1 MLKERVIERRPSAT
15 FARDMQSRSE
25 LSALWEVI
33 VGEQTE
39 FFSTSRKRISRLQ
52 RLSNNPLDLS
62 TIRQDDGSDFFYGW
76 IIVCAAFILLTISA
90 GITYSTPVMFP
101 FFETDFTIGRG
112 QAAFVFSCSQLM
124 AFVVGPFAGSL
135 AEKLGPR
142 MVVGGGL
149 SVLAAGLLG
158 SALAQS
164 YGELVFSYGMAV
176 GVGSGAIYVPL
187 LGLIQRWF
195 YRRRGLASGL
205 ATAGV
210 SIGTLTFPII
220 AASAA
225 GSFGWRY
232 LYFGFAAI
240 CLSIGLVAVCVLVAD
255 PKQRGLSP
263 DGVPDGSTPS
273 SSEKTI
279 SGLSLKEAVRDK
291 QFYLIYFCSFG
302 AAVLSFMAFVHLP
315 QHVVEASREQM
326 HAATIISVIGL
337 SSFVARLGGGSW
349 ADYVGRI
356 VMVRAALWLMLIT
369 SMLWAANPPGE
380 SVFFIIAV
388 LFGITYGL
396 CIALLPSII
405 ADSFGNKEI
414 SRIIGAIYTSFA
426 LAALLGPTVAGL
438 LRDRYGNYNLALSL
452 CVVLSALT
460 LVSAAGIKR
469 RY

>member
-1 MLKERVIERRPSAT
+1 MS
-15 FARDMQSRSE
+15 
-25 LSALWEVI
+25 
-33 VGEQTE
+33 EQTE
-39 FFSTSRKRISRLQ
+39 SFPISRKRISRSQ
-52 RLSNNPLDLS
+52 RLSNNPLDIS
-62 TIRQDDGSDFFYGW
+62 TMRQGDGSGFFYGW
-76 IIVCAAFILLTISA
+76 IVVCAAFILLTISA

-112 QAAFVFSCSQLM
+112 QAAFVFSCSQVM

-210 SIGTLTFPII
+210 SIGTLTFPIV
-220 AASAA
+220 AASVA
-225 GSFGWRY
+225 GTFGWRY

-263 DGVPDGSTPS
+263 DGSTPS

-291 QFYLIYFCSFG
+291 QFYLLYFCSFG

-337 SSFVARLGGGSW
+337 SSFCCPADQVLRLQRLRSPLAAVARDLCDNNMFGGEDLIRRL
-349 ADYVGRI
+349 ALVGR
-356 VMVRAALWLMLIT
+356 RAAQPIRRLRT
-369 SMLWAANPPGE
+369 ERCARSE
-380 SVFFIIAV
+380 SSPQDHDVGV
-388 LFGITYGL
+388 
-396 CIALLPSII
+396 P
-405 ADSFGNKEI
+405 
-414 SRIIGAIYTSFA
+414 R
-426 LAALLGPTVAGL
+426 
-438 LRDRYGNYNLALSL
+438 
-452 CVVLSALT
+452 
-460 LVSAAGIKR
+460 
-469 RY
+469 

>member
-1 MLKERVIERRPSAT
+1 
-15 FARDMQSRSE
+15 
-25 LSALWEVI
+25 VI

-39 FFSTSRKRISRLQ
+39 LFPASRKRISRFQ

-62 TIRQDDGSDFFYGW
+62 TIRQDDGSGFFYGW
-76 IIVCAAFILLTISA
+76 IVVCAAFILLTISA

-112 QAAFVFSCSQLM
+112 QAAFVFSCSQVT

-164 YGELVFSYGMAV
+164 YGQLVFSYGMA
-176 GVGSGAIYVPL
+176 VGSGAIYVPL

-263 DGVPDGSTPS
+263 DGSTPS
-273 SSEKTI
+273 SSEKTV

-291 QFYLIYFCSFG
+291 QFYLLYFCSFG

-315 QHVVEASREQM
+315 QHIVEASREQM

-369 SMLWAANPPGE
+369 SMLWAANLRDE
-380 SVFFIIAV
+380 SVFFIIAA

-438 LRDRYGNYNLALSL
+438 LRDRYRNYNLALSL

>member
-1 MLKERVIERRPSAT
+1 
-15 FARDMQSRSE
+15 
-25 LSALWEVI
+25 
-33 VGEQTE
+33 
-39 FFSTSRKRISRLQ
+39 
-52 RLSNNPLDLS
+52 
-62 TIRQDDGSDFFYGW
+62 
-76 IIVCAAFILLTISA
+76 
-90 GITYSTPVMFP
+90 
-101 FFETDFTIGRG
+101 
-112 QAAFVFSCSQLM
+112 
-124 AFVVGPFAGSL
+124 
-135 AEKLGPR
+135 
-142 MVVGGGL
+142 
-149 SVLAAGLLG
+149 
-158 SALAQS
+158 
-164 YGELVFSYGMAV
+164 
-176 GVGSGAIYVPL
+176 
-187 LGLIQRWF
+187 
-195 YRRRGLASGL
+195 
-205 ATAGV
+205 
-210 SIGTLTFPII
+210 LTFPIV

-225 GSFGWRY
+225 GTFGWRY

-263 DGVPDGSTPS
+263 DGVLDGSTPS

-291 QFYLIYFCSFG
+291 QFYLLYFCCFG

-315 QHVVEASREQM
+315 QHAVEASREQM

-369 SMLWAANPPGE
+369 SMLWAANLPGE
-380 SVFFIIAV
+380 SAFFIIAA

-438 LRDRYGNYNLALSL
+438 LRDRYGNYNLALAL
-452 CVVLSALT
+452 CVFLSALT
-460 LVSAAGIKR
+460 LVSTVGIKR

>member
-1 MLKERVIERRPSAT
+1 
-15 FARDMQSRSE
+15 
-25 LSALWEVI
+25 
-33 VGEQTE
+33 
-39 FFSTSRKRISRLQ
+39 
-52 RLSNNPLDLS
+52 
-62 TIRQDDGSDFFYGW
+62 
-76 IIVCAAFILLTISA
+76 
-90 GITYSTPVMFP
+90 
-101 FFETDFTIGRG
+101 
-112 QAAFVFSCSQLM
+112 
-124 AFVVGPFAGSL
+124 
-135 AEKLGPR
+135 
-142 MVVGGGL
+142 
-149 SVLAAGLLG
+149 
-158 SALAQS
+158 
-164 YGELVFSYGMAV
+164 
-176 GVGSGAIYVPL
+176 
-187 LGLIQRWF
+187 
-195 YRRRGLASGL
+195 L

-255 PKQRGLSP
+255 PKQRGLS
-263 DGVPDGSTPS
+263 PDGSTPS

-369 SMLWAANPPGE
+369 SMLWAANLQGE
-380 SVFFIIAV
+380 SVFFIIAA